1 MVKKKFEPVNGLPV
15 EQVEKV
21 AKKAII
27 VPPEPPKTVTHE
39 QMIVGALNAVMQ
51 QVAYVQKTGKVKF
64 GSTNYTYASEQDIL
78 AVARPY
84 FVAAGLILTPNCTE
98 MNESG
103 NKVFV
108 RVEYTLAHT
117 SGAVWPHPL
126 SMWGCGED
134 KGDKALYKA
143 LTGANKYLWAKM
155 LQLATGDDAES
166 GIQPEQHKKISN
178 MDQVKSYC
186 LREHGG
192 ADDASRKERMTL
204 LNGLLIAVNCDPVDN
219 PTQITTQQWDAMAA
233 NLPL

>member
-1 MVKKKFEPVNGLPV
+1 MVKKKFETVNGVPV
-15 EQVEKV
+15 DQVEKAV
-21 AKKAII
+21 AT
-27 VPPEPPKTVTHE
+27 PPAPPKTVTHE

-192 ADDASRKERMTL
+192 ADDASRKERLTL
-204 LNGLLIAVNCDPVDN
+204 LNGLMIAVNCDPVDN